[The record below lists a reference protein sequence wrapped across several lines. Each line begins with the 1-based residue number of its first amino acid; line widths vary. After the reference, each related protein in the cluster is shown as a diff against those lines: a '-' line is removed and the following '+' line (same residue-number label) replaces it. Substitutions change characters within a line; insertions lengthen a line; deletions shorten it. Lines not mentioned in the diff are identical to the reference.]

1 MVHLEEIIT
10 VPATPE
16 AAFDYVADFT
26 TTVEWDPGIAR
37 ATRVAG
43 DDPGVGSRYQVI
55 SVFNGRELTL
65 EYETRHHDRPTR
77 LVFAGGNER
86 FESVDTITFE
96 PADGGTRITYAA
108 DFSMKGVLRL
118 AEPFLR
124 TRFDEV
130 AKKAVVGLER
140 ALSDQ
145 A

>member
-43 DDPGVGSRYQVI
+43 D
-55 SVFNGRELTL
+55 
-65 EYETRHHDRPTR
+65 
-77 LVFAGGNER
+77 ER

-96 PADGGTRITYAA
+96 PADGGTQITYAA